1 MALIDRL
8 RKTKTEDTAGPAA
21 EAPGK
26 KVAPK
31 KKAAPKVKKAETTE
45 ETTAPAAQA
54 KVVTNHFASNALV
67 RPHVS
72 EKAALLTE
80 RGVYTFDVPVSAE
93 KISVRK
99 AVEALYNVKV
109 TDVRM
114 IRHAGKPVYRGQRV
128 TARNTWKKA
137 LVTLAK
143 GQKLDLYQ
151 GV

>member
-26 KVAPK
+26 KIAPK
-31 KKAAPKVKKAETTE
+31 KTAAPKTKKEKTE
-45 ETTAPAAQA
+45 EATAPAAQA

-99 AVEALYNVKV
+99 AVEALYGVKV

-114 IRHAGKPVYRGQRV
+114 IRHAGKPVYRGKRV
-128 TARNTWKKA
+128 TARNAWKKA

-143 GQKLDLYQ
+143 GQKIDLYQ